1 MPLAPYLSQT
11 NLAEEV
17 TVKFRFLINGTSD
30 PDALMPH
37 MKGVSEVTRS
47 GPGVFVAT
55 MSEKYPVFLGL
66 TGNVMGDSGATL
78 GLVVQG
84 DFAGYDSATGLL
96 TFRTVDTYTDATPA
110 AADPTD
116 NDWVYVEATF
126 CRRSTL
132 CPSGAI

>member
-17 TVKFRFLINGTSD
+17 TVKFRFQINGTSD
-30 PDALMPH
+30 PDALVPH
-37 MKGVSEVTRS
+37 MKGVTDVARS
-47 GPGVFVAT
+47 GVGVFAAT
-55 MSEKYPVFLGL
+55 MADKYPIFVGL

-84 DFAGYDSATGLL
+84 DVAGYVASTGVL

-116 NDWVYVEATF
+116 DDWVYVEATF